1 METKIVNIDK
11 ENPDKEK
18 ILEAALLL
26 KEGKLVVFPTETVYG
41 IAVKADNPEAIK
53 RLFIAKKRPLD
64 KPITVLIS
72 DKKQVYELAREV
84 PETAKKLMDKFWP
97 GPLTI
102 VLRKK
107 DSVNDVLTAGSN
119 TIGIRMP
126 DHKVALLLI
135 KEAGIIAAPSANI
148 SGNNP
153 AVSAEEALKELD
165 GLVDMIIDSGKT
177 DIGVSST
184 VVDLTKEKLVI
195 LREGSIG
202 RTTLL
207 NIP

>member
-1 METKIVNIDK
+1 MKIVKIDK
-11 ENPDKEK
+11 DNPDKDK
-18 ILEAALLL
+18 ILEAAELL
-26 KEGKLVVFPTETVYG
+26 KKGKLVVFPTETVYG

-53 RLFIAKKRPLD
+53 RLYIAKQRPLD
-64 KPITVLIS
+64 KPITVLIA
-72 DKKQVYELAREV
+72 KKEQVDELAREV
-84 PETAKKLMDKFWP
+84 PESAKKLMDKFWP

-102 VLRKK
+102 VLKK
-107 DSVNDVLTAGSN
+107 KNVNDVLTAGGD
-119 TIGIRMP
+119 TVGVRMP

-135 KEAGIIAAPSANI
+135 EEVGMIAAPSANI

-184 VVDLTKEKLVI
+184 VVDLSKDELVI
-195 LREGSIG
+195 LREGSISKEEMEDV
-202 RTTLL
+202 L
-207 NIP
+207 